1 MDEPMNYA
9 LIDETGTV
17 SNIIWLCSLNRTD
30 FPNAICVANRPVA
43 IGDVYQD
50 GVFTRDGEVVLT
62 YPEQIAQLNE
72 RIWELE
78 SLQSDGS

>member
-17 SNIIWLCSLNRTD
+17 NNIIWLCSTNRSE
-30 FPNAICVANRPVA
+30 FPNAICVADCPVA

-50 GVFTRDGEVVLT
+50 GVFTRDGEVVVT
-62 YPEQIAQLNE
+62 YLEQVVLLNE
-72 RIWELE
+72 RILELE
-78 SLQSDGS
+78 SQMQA

>member
-9 LIDETGTV
+9 LIDENGTV
-17 SNIIWLCSLNRTD
+17 DNIIWLCSLNRTD

-43 IGDVYQD
+43 VGDVYQN

-62 YPEQIAQLNE
+62 YPEQIALLSE
-72 RIWELE
+72 RIVELE
-78 SLQSDGS
+78 TQLQ

>member
-9 LIDETGTV
+9 LIDENGTV
-17 SNIIWLCSLNRTD
+17 SNIIWLCSANRND

-50 GVFTRDGEVVLT
+50 GVFTREDEIVLS
-62 YPEQIAQLNE
+62 YPEMIVALNE
-72 RIWELE
+72 RILELE
-78 SLQSDGS
+78 SLTSGGD

>member
-9 LIDETGTV
+9 LIDENGTV
-17 SNIIWLCSLNRTD
+17 GNIIWLCSLNRTD

-50 GVFTRDGEVVLT
+50 GAFTRDGEVVLT
-62 YPEQIAQLNE
+62 YPEQIALLNE
-72 RIWELE
+72 RIMELE